1 MQNLEEQ
8 YENLND
14 FINNFEIIL
23 NKNIFKGETTEE
35 VSLFGNEIMTLCKS
49 KLFNFTLNDLK
60 SLNSFNEL
68 LIRTPDTS
76 KCYLISQVESF
87 YTDII
92 EPTKVEYYG

>member
-1 MQNLEEQ
+1 MLILDEQ

-14 FINNFEIIL
+14 LINNFEILL
-23 NKNIFKGETTEE
+23 NKNIFQGEATEE

-49 KLFNFTLNDLK
+49 KLFNITLNDLK

-68 LIRTPDTS
+68 FIRTPDTS
-76 KCYLISQVESF
+76 KCYLISQVENF

-92 EPTKVEYYG
+92 QPSKDELY

>member
-1 MQNLEEQ
+1 MLNLEEQ

-14 FINNFEIIL
+14 FINNFEILL
-23 NKNIFKGETTEE
+23 NKNIFQGETTEE
-35 VSLFGNEIMTLCKS
+35 VSLLGNEIMTLCKS
-49 KLFNFTLNDLK
+49 KLFNITLNDLK

-68 LIRTPDTS
+68 FIRTPDTS

-92 EPTKVEYYG
+92 QPSKDELY

>member
-14 FINNFEIIL
+14 FINNFEILL
-23 NKNIFKGETTEE
+23 NKNIFQGETAEE
-35 VSLFGNEIMTLCKS
+35 VSLLGNEIMTLCKS
-49 KLFNFTLNDLK
+49 KLFNITLNDLK

-92 EPTKVEYYG
+92 KPTKDELY

>member
-1 MQNLEEQ
+1 MLNLEEQ

-14 FINNFEIIL
+14 FINNFEILL
-23 NKNIFKGETTEE
+23 NKNIFQGEATEE

-49 KLFNFTLNDLK
+49 KLFNITLNDLK

-68 LIRTPDTS
+68 FIRTPDTS
-76 KCYLISQVESF
+76 KCYLISQVENC

-92 EPTKVEYYG
+92 QPSKDELY

>member
-14 FINNFEIIL
+14 FINNFEILL
-23 NKNIFKGETTEE
+23 NKNIFQGETTEE
-35 VSLFGNEIMTLCKS
+35 VSLFGNEIMALCKS
-49 KLFNFTLNDLK
+49 KLFNITLNDLK

-68 LIRTPDTS
+68 FIRTPDTS
-76 KCYLISQVESF
+76 KCYLISLVESF

-92 EPTKVEYYG
+92 QPSKDELY

>member
-1 MQNLEEQ
+1 MLNLEEQ

-14 FINNFEIIL
+14 FINNFEILL
-23 NKNIFKGETTEE
+23 NKNIFQGEATEE

-49 KLFNFTLNDLK
+49 KLFNITLNDLK

-68 LIRTPDTS
+68 FIRTPDTS
-76 KCYLISQVESF
+76 KCYLISQVENF

-92 EPTKVEYYG
+92 QPSKDELY